1 MPTRAVR
8 KMMPLRHP
16 ARGAQDSRASLESS
30 SRNARERV
38 LNSFSH
44 FFKTARIRSAR
55 IVTGFLILCLAEGQA
70 ICYNVSSCEMIDRQ
84 AEAAA
89 RRPVLEVV
97 YENLL

>member
-16 ARGAQDSRASLESS
+16 ARGAQDSRASLE
-30 SRNARERV
+30 
-38 LNSFSH
+38 FIFP
-44 FFKTARIRSAR
+44 FFKTALIRSAQ